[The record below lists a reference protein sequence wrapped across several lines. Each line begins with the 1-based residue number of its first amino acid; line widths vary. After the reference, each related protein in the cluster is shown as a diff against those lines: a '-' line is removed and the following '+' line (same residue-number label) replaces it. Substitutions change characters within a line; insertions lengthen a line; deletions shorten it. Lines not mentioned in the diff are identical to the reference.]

1 MTPAALPREDFFVEI
16 APAGGTLR
24 LAARRLGR
32 FDAGRPVLVF
42 LHEALGSIGQWK
54 SFPEEL
60 AGRTGLPALVYE
72 RQGHGRSTPL
82 ALPRDDGYLRHEAEV
97 VLPAVLEACGIA
109 RPVLFG
115 HSDGSTIALMH
126 AVAFPAVPAACIA
139 LAPHIMVEEATLAGI
154 RAAEADPGAAE
165 VRRRLQRYHGDR
177 TETLWRAWAE
187 TWLRPGFAGCEL
199 RERLPRLACPTHAIQ
214 GADDAYGS
222 AAQIELIAGRAA
234 GPVETLLLPGC
245 GHQPHLERREAVLA
259 SVGDFL
265 VRHGV
270 ARTDGAAAGSGK
282 NRPPGLHES

>member
-16 APAGGTLR
+16 APAGDTLR

-32 FDAGRPVLVF
+32 LDGASPVLVF

-54 SFPEEL
+54 GLPEEL
-60 AGRTGLPALVYE
+60 ARRTGLPALVYE

-82 ALPRDDGYLRHEAEV
+82 TLPRDGDYLCHEAEV

-115 HSDGSTIALMH
+115 HSDGATIALMH

-139 LAPHIMVEEATLAGI
+139 LAPHIMVEAVTLAGV
-154 RAAEADPGAAE
+154 RAAAADPGAAE
-165 VRRRLQRYHGDR
+165 IRRRLQRYHGDR

-199 RERLPRLACPTHAIQ
+199 RERLPRLACPTLAIQ
-214 GADDAYGS
+214 GAEDAYGS
-222 AAQIELIAGRAA
+222 AAQIALVAERAA

-245 GHQPHLERREAVLA
+245 GHQPHLERRETVLA
-259 SVGDFL
+259 SAGGFL
-265 VRHGV
+265 ARHGV
-270 ARTDGAAAGSGK
+270 ARRDAVAAPSGK
-282 NRPPGLHES
+282 NRPPGLHEC